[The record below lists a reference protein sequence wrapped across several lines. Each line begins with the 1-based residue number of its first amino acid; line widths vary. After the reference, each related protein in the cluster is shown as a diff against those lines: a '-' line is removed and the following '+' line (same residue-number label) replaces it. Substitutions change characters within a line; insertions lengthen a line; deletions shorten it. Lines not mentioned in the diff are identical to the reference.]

1 MIRFPLKKRGESSFI
16 KLAEKIQPDFH
27 VTIGS
32 RDSKVK
38 NSGGHQTHILQS
50 KEQDNDPAAKLQN
63 LADHSNIVSQLSA
76 FQEVE

>member
-1 MIRFPLKKRGESSFI
+1 MCDFADIELNKKNI
-16 KLAEKIQPDFH
+16 VQ
-27 VTIGS
+27 
-32 RDSKVK
+32 K